1 MKISIV
7 IDINVTCMPM
17 LYLMSLFFFLRG
29 NELCKLGASV
39 QILFACCIL
48 YS

>member
-1 MKISIV
+1 MKISTV
-7 IDINVTCMPM
+7 ININVTRMPM
-17 LYLMSLFFFLRG
+17 LYSMSLLFFLRG
-29 NELCKLGASV
+29 NKLCELGASV